1 MMNVESRIISSLE
14 KVFLSPRFEGA
25 AIEHL
30 SALRGERVHF
40 QIAICTGESAGV
52 TIPDSVTAIGSRA
65 FSGCDN
71 LTNVTIGTKTRY
83 KKSSFP
89 ADCKVIRRGD
99 TGF

>member
-14 KVFLSPRFEGA
+14 KVFLAPRFEGA
-25 AIEHL
+25 AIHHL

-40 QIAICTGESAGV
+40 QIALSSSESAGV

-71 LTNVTIGTKTRY
+71 LTIVLTEKSNVRNYATWFGI
-83 KKSSFP
+83 P
-89 ADCKVIRRGD
+89 VISE
-99 TGF
+99 